1 MSIPDG
7 AQLSDDG
14 QWWWD
19 GAAWQPAQTG
29 GNGTA
34 AAASAIAAAA
44 RESGFTMGQTF
55 VIVDDD
61 DNPDHHETL
70 HHDAGIVV
78 SFDVLDDAGVGGEAA
93 VSVFVDNLL
102 MGSWFGEVSGAI
114 ESGSVRVGRLA
125 AGNYAIRVLVRPTP
139 YEVDGEYDL
148 DIEVG

>member
-19 GAAWQPAQTG
+19 GTAWQPAQTG

-34 AAASAIAAAA
+34 AAANAVAAP
-44 RESGFTMGQTF
+44 RESGFIMGQTF

-61 DNPDHHETL
+61 DNPDHHENL

-78 SFDVLDDAGVGGEAA
+78 SFDVVDDVGVGGQAA
-93 VSVFVDNLL
+93 VSVFVDNSL
-102 MGSWFGEVSGAI
+102 MGSWFGDVTGAI